1 MTRLSAL
8 VAALVATASTV
19 VWAPSAAAAACS
31 GTTGVTVVVDFGS
44 LGGGTR
50 VACAPGD
57 PSSGMGA
64 LSGAGFGYTG
74 VSSHPGM
81 VCKINGQP
89 AAEACRRPP
98 PTTAYWSYWYAARGG
113 SWTYSSTGAGY
124 RDPAPGTVEGWAFGA
139 GSPPGTPPPAPAPKP
154 RPPAPEPTATTRPG
168 APPRPA
174 PSGQERTTTP
184 RTSTT
189 QTTTTAAT
197 TTSGQSAS
205 AEPTTSPS
213 TTGQPTGEPTTSGPV
228 GVDVAPSAAERE
240 DGGAPTSFLIGAAAV
255 VLIGG
260 LAIGAARRRAKA
272 DP

>member
-31 GTTGVTVVVDFGS
+31 GTAGVTVVVDFGS

-98 PTTAYWSYWYAARGG
+98 PTTAYWSYWYATRGG

-139 GSPPGTPPPAPAPKP
+139 GSPPGTPPPAPAPAPKP
-154 RPPAPEPTATTRPG
+154 PPPAPEPTATTRPG
-168 APPRPA
+168 APAKPA
-174 PSGQERTTTP
+174 PSGQQRTTTP
-184 RTSTT
+184 QATT
-189 QTTTTAAT
+189 IQTTSAAT
-197 TTSGQSAS
+197 TTASGQ
-205 AEPTTSPS
+205 PTTSAT
-213 TTGQPTGEPTTSGPV
+213 TTGQPAGDPTTSGPV
-228 GVDVAPSAAERE
+228 SAEVAPSAAERE